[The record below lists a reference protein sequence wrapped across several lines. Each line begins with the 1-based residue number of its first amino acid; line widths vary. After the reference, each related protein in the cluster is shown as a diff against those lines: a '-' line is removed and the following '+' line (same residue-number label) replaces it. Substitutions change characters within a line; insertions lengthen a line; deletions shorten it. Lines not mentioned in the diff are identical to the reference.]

1 MTVPAEP
8 RLSASSVVV
17 QDAVAGNRSAFTE
30 LVATYHADMI
40 RLAMVVAGDSDMAN
54 DAVQAAWG
62 IAWRKIGQLR
72 DPERVRSWLL
82 TIAANEARQ
91 ALRRRSHLVAMPEAM
106 SDTPGPPDGNPIDA
120 IELARAMATLRPE
133 DRRLVGLRYVSGFN
147 ATELAQ
153 MLGISPEGVRSRLK
167 RILARLRT
175 ELDE

>member
-40 RLAMVVAGDSDMAN
+40 RLAMVVAGDPDTAN

-91 ALRRRSHLVAMPEAM
+91 ALRRRKHLVVMPDAM
-106 SDTPGPPDGNPIDA
+106 SDRASPERDPIDA
-120 IELARAMATLRPE
+120 MELARAMATLRPE

-153 MLGISPEGVRSRLK
+153 VLGISPEGVRSRLK